1 LSAAVRIAV
10 VDSTGNFVAYYDLAA
25 GTYTIDEIE
34 TLIDTNLSG
43 YAAASTSD
51 DGPLTIVA
59 NDSSN
64 GIAIV
69 DLDDQTVTHTD
80 GSTTYSGFSNYFG
93 LNDLFETP
101 TRVQGDS
108 TSGIAGMIQV
118 RDNIASNPALLARGV
133 LDSATSSLPVAGD
146 SAVAFGDGTI
156 TQEIADMF
164 LEALEFSATG
174 DLPLTTIS
182 LAGYAS
188 EILSAI
194 AVAASSAAKTASFKE
209 TLFQEIT
216 FRSESI
222 SGVNIDEE
230 LRNMVLYENAYAATA
245 RIIQVVDNLFD
256 ILLRIGT

>member
-1 LSAAVRIAV
+1 
-10 VDSTGNFVAYYDLAA
+10 
-25 GTYTIDEIE
+25 
-34 TLIDTNLSG
+34 
-43 YAAASTSD
+43 
-51 DGPLTIVA
+51 
-59 NDSSN
+59 
-64 GIAIV
+64 
-69 DLDDQTVTHTD
+69 
-80 GSTTYSGFSNYFG
+80 
-93 LNDLFETP
+93 
-101 TRVQGDS
+101 VQGDS

-133 LDSATSSLPVAGD
+133 LDSATSSLPEAGD
-146 SAVAFGDGTI
+146 SAVALGDGTI
-156 TQEIADMF
+156 AQEIADMF

-188 EILSAI
+188 EILSSI
-194 AVAASSAAKTASFKE
+194 AVAASSAASTASFRE
-209 TLFQEIT
+209 SLFQEIT